1 MLKGNPKSHGAEPV
15 HNHHDE
21 LVDSDQAVVN
31 KEVTLSTALG
41 KRRTARRW
49 WWARATVPL
58 SLSLSFSVC
67 LSLHVSLS
75 VYVFFSLSLPL
86 APPHPL
92 YDVWQFAR

>member
-58 SLSLSFSVC
+58 SLSLSLS

-75 VYVFFSLSLPL
+75 VSVFFSLSLPL
-86 APPHPL
+86 TPPHPL
-92 YDVWQFAR
+92 SDVRQFAR